1 MMAQMSL
8 VSLGVKVVSVAPGV
22 EDLVVSSMVA
32 VIVTAMVLGFLC
44 GSIAFGVVESCC
56 RCVKWKF

>member
-8 VSLGVKVVSVAPGV
+8 VSLAVKLVVSALGV

-32 VIVTAMVLGFLC
+32 VMCFGSYVGVFLL
-44 GSIAFGVVESCC
+44 V
-56 RCVKWKF
+56 